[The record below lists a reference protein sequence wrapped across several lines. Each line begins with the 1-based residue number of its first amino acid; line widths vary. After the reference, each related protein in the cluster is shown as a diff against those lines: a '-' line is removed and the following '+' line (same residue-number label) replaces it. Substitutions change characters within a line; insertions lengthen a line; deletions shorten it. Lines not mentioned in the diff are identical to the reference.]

1 MAPNITFLSALG
13 GVALL
18 LLWLGRR
25 LSSRRRFA
33 GLPRV
38 GIDPGFLGLRMQAA
52 KDEFFHHGQQLLEQ
66 GYAKVSYSS
75 SRNTV
80 PYHASLL
87 TGAITNQYKDTPYVI
102 QTCDNERLVIPDKFI
117 EELKNLP
124 DTQISFKEELL
135 DRFMGKYTKLD
146 AVRGTTVHRD
156 IVRFQLTKSL
166 GNLLPQMK
174 EEAQLALDN
183 ALGGCN
189 SKGTGTLLSR
199 RQNKETLL
207 TSGSWAEF
215 TPIKASSM
223 VFAAIG
229 QITSRRV
236 IDDPR
241 VSRDPLWLKTIMG
254 FTASLATFC
263 ITMRTISPTL
273 RPIARFTIPSGR
285 KLRSDIAQVTKFLA
299 PLIRKRQQQQNLSS
313 ESAAADQKQ
322 KKEDP
327 PQDFVQWLAEAAQ
340 GGGPDAEPEAIVMKI
355 LFLIVAAMHSSAVTA
370 IHAVYDLCAHPET
383 MRDLREEARSVLG
396 THGWTH
402 AALLR
407 LHRMESFLK
416 ESGRAN
422 SAGIVSFQRLVL
434 APVRLSNGFVIP
446 AGTHIC
452 AASDARSRDP
462 ALYEAPLEFRPL
474 RFYHPPSKEGA
485 ADEVDAANLFS
496 SVANGDSWFG
506 VGRQACPGR
515 WYASAQIKLVLCLL
529 LTEYE
534 FKFPDG
540 QTARPK
546 NWVKDEKTGPDMEQ
560 MIWVRRLRG

>member
-1 MAPNITFLSALG
+1 MAPIITFWSALG

-18 LLWLGRR
+18 LIWLGRR

-66 GYAKVSYSS
+66 GYAK
-75 SRNTV
+75 
-80 PYHASLL
+80 
-87 TGAITNQYKDTPYVI
+87 YKDTPYVI

-146 AVRGTTVHRD
+146 AVRGTTIHRD

-189 SKGTGTLLSR
+189 SK
-199 RQNKETLL
+199 
-207 TSGSWAEF
+207 EF

-236 IDDPR
+236 IDDPQ
-241 VSRDPLWLKTIMG
+241 VSRDAVWLKTIMG

-285 KLRSDIAQVTKFLA
+285 KLRSDIAQVTTFLA
-299 PLIRKRQQQQNLSS
+299 PLIRKRQQQQQNLN
-313 ESAAADQKQ
+313 SAAGDQKQ
-322 KKEDP
+322 KEDP

-340 GGGPDAEPEAIVMKI
+340 GGGRDAEPEAIVIKI

-383 MRDLREEARSVLG
+383 MRDLREEARAVLG
-396 THGWTH
+396 AHGWTH

-434 APVRLSNGFVIP
+434 SPIRLSNGFVIP

-462 ALYEAPLEFRPL
+462 APYEAPLEFRPL
-474 RFYHPPSKEGA
+474 RFYHPPSGEA
-485 ADEVDAANLFS
+485 AGGGGEVDAANLFS

>member
-1 MAPNITFLSALG
+1 
-13 GVALL
+13 
-18 LLWLGRR
+18 
-25 LSSRRRFA
+25 
-33 GLPRV
+33 
-38 GIDPGFLGLRMQAA
+38 
-52 KDEFFHHGQQLLEQ
+52 
-66 GYAKVSYSS
+66 
-75 SRNTV
+75 
-80 PYHASLL
+80 
-87 TGAITNQYKDTPYVI
+87 
-102 QTCDNERLVIPDKFI
+102 
-117 EELKNLP
+117 
-124 DTQISFKEELL
+124 
-135 DRFMGKYTKLD
+135 
-146 AVRGTTVHRD
+146 
-156 IVRFQLTKSL
+156 
-166 GNLLPQMK
+166 
-174 EEAQLALDN
+174 
-183 ALGGCN
+183 
-189 SKGTGTLLSR
+189 
-199 RQNKETLL
+199 
-207 TSGSWAEF
+207 
-215 TPIKASSM
+215 M

-236 IDDPR
+236 IDDPQ
-241 VSRDPLWLKTIMG
+241 VSRDPVWLKTIMG

-285 KLRSDIAQVTKFLA
+285 KLRYDIAQVTTFLA
-299 PLIRKRQQQQNLSS
+299 PLIRKRQQQQQQNLN
-313 ESAAADQKQ
+313 SATGDQKQ
-322 KKEDP
+322 KEDP

-340 GGGPDAEPEAIVMKI
+340 GGGRDAEPEAIVIKI

-383 MRDLREEARSVLG
+383 MRDLREEARAVLSA
-396 THGWTH
+396 HGWTH

-434 APVRLSNGFVIP
+434 SPIRLSNGFVIP

-474 RFYHPPSKEGA
+474 RFYHPPSGEA
-485 ADEVDAANLFS
+485 AGGGGEVDAANLFS
-496 SVANGDSWFG
+496 SVANGNSWFG

-515 WYASAQIKLVLCLL
+515 WYASVQINLVLCLL

-546 NWVKDEKTGPDMEQ
+546 NWIKDEKTGPDMEQ